1 MKLIFHVIGKDI
13 RDPRLLL
20 PLAGWWSV
28 SILQVL
34 LISTFSRLPSSP
46 PAIEMMSGVFLVGL
60 AWLLAALD
68 LGLLVLIVSQL
79 VQRDSTVGSTAFW
92 LSRPVSGRCLL
103 AGKSLLLLL
112 AVILPTLAVQ
122 FLLLLFNGVTLFD
135 AFRSVPQIVV
145 LQVLVLS
152 ALMMLAAL
160 TRNLQGMLVP
170 GIIAVV
176 GLAIVQYYTF
186 RLSLLGARWDRSLDD
201 SAAIGFVLF
210 LLAVAVTVVCQQYL
224 TRRTKRSLVLVSSL
238 VPGLFLFMSLWPW
251 DFWPTQAPVARSLLD
266 PEQVAARVEVES
278 LKFHQQLNR
287 KGEEWLILRG
297 DIAVDSP
304 AGLDAIPADISAD
317 QLSASGEVLAH
328 HRERS
333 PHWYADL
340 SPRYRSYFDEDLDL
354 ERAELLARS
363 LGGVKFL
370 NLIAPSW
377 QRPLELFSIRRE
389 HYDRHAGAPTVYE
402 AQVDFVVQRNRIE
415 TMRSVPGVGYDHGSD
430 HGRILALTGPI
441 NRPSD
446 QGFSILLSESEHRL
460 TLDAGKAVRYLLVHP
475 SRKEAIL
482 GRRNFF
488 FPATLASPHPWSG
501 IVSMLR
507 VSRRS
512 FDFLLPEGSPPL
524 SENWLEGAELV
535 RLETTHLGGF
545 SKTIRIED
553 FILER
558 IPMSPESSGSTPRQ
572 ETTVGAGERGIGW

>member
-1 MKLIFHVIGKDI
+1 MKQAFHIIGKDI
-13 RDPRLLL
+13 RDTRLLL

-112 AVILPTLAVQ
+112 AVILPTLGVQ

-135 AFRSVPQIVV
+135 AFRSIPQIVV

-186 RLSLLGARWDRSLDD
+186 RLFLLRARWDRSLDD

-210 LLAVAVTVVCQQYL
+210 LLAIAVTVVCHQYL
-224 TRRTKRSLVLVSSL
+224 TRRTKRSLVLASSL
-238 VPGLFLFMSLWPW
+238 VPGLFLFLTLWPW
-251 DFWPTQAPVARSLLD
+251 NFWPAEAPVAVAILD
-266 PEQVAARVEVES
+266 PEQVAARVEVDS
-278 LKFHQQLNR
+278 LRIHRQPHR
-287 KGEEWLILRG
+287 EWEEWLVLSG
-297 DIAVDSP
+297 DLAVDSLP
-304 AGLDAIPADISAD
+304 AGLDAIPADISAE

-333 PHWYADL
+333 LHLYAGR
-340 SPRYRSYFDEDLDL
+340 SPRYRSYFDENLDL

-370 NLIAPSW
+370 NLDAPSW
-377 QRPLELFSIRRE
+377 QRPLELFAIRRE
-389 HYDRHAGAPTVYE
+389 HYDHHAGTPTVYE
-402 AQVDFVVQRNRIE
+402 AQVEFVVQRNRIE
-415 TMRSVPGVGYDHGSD
+415 TMRPELGVGYDRGSD

-446 QGFSILLSESEHRL
+446 QGFSILLSESDHRL
-460 TLDAGKAVRYLLVHP
+460 TLDAGKTIRYLLVHP
-475 SRKEAIL
+475 SRSEALL

-488 FPATLASPHPWSG
+488 FPSTLATPHPWSG

-507 VSRRS
+507 VNRRS
-512 FDFLLPEGSPPL
+512 LDFLLPQGSPALP
-524 SENWLEGAELV
+524 ENWLQGAELV
-535 RLETTHLGGF
+535 RIETTHLGVF

-558 IPMSPESSGSTPRQ
+558 IPVSDAGS
-572 ETTVGAGERGIGW
+572 E

>member
-1 MKLIFHVIGKDI
+1 MKQAFHIIGKDI
-13 RDPRLLL
+13 RDTRLLL

-112 AVILPTLAVQ
+112 AVILPTLGVQ

-186 RLSLLGARWDRSLDD
+186 RLFLLRARWDRSLDD

-210 LLAVAVTVVCQQYL
+210 LLAIAVTVVCHQYL
-224 TRRTKRSLVLVSSL
+224 TRRTKRSLVLASSL
-238 VPGLFLFMSLWPW
+238 VPGLFLFLTLWPW
-251 DFWPTQAPVARSLLD
+251 NFWLAEAPVAVAILD
-266 PEQVAARVEVES
+266 PEQVAARVEVDS
-278 LKFHQQLNR
+278 LRIHRQPHR
-287 KGEEWLILRG
+287 EWEEWLVLSG
-297 DIAVDSP
+297 DLAVDSL
-304 AGLDAIPADISAD
+304 ARWVWIAIPADISAE

-328 HRERS
+328 HR
-333 PHWYADL
+333 
-340 SPRYRSYFDEDLDL
+340 
-354 ERAELLARS
+354 RAESPFVSLAGLHDIGPTSTRIWTWSGPNIAGTIAGRGEVPQPGCSILATSVGIVCDPSGTLRPPCRHSGRS
-363 LGGVKFL
+363 TRPRW
-370 NLIAPSW
+370 NLWCNGTGSKPVC
-377 QRPLELFSIRRE
+377 
-389 HYDRHAGAPTVYE
+389 G
-402 AQVDFVVQRNRIE
+402 RNWE
-415 TMRSVPGVGYDHGSD
+415 SAMTDGSD
-430 HGRILALTGPI
+430 HGRILALTGLHVTGHRTKVSASCSASPTTGSPWMPG
-441 NRPSD
+441 RP
-446 QGFSILLSESEHRL
+446 
-460 TLDAGKAVRYLLVHP
+460 VRYLLVHP
-475 SRKEAIL
+475 TSA
-482 GRRNFF
+482 
-488 FPATLASPHPWSG
+488 
-501 IVSMLR
+501 
-507 VSRRS
+507 
-512 FDFLLPEGSPPL
+512 
-524 SENWLEGAELV
+524 
-535 RLETTHLGGF
+535 
-545 SKTIRIED
+545 
-553 FILER
+553 
-558 IPMSPESSGSTPRQ
+558 
-572 ETTVGAGERGIGW
+572 